1 MSLVLLD
8 DRLATATAA
17 GECESVNPS
26 GAVLLVS
33 QRRMILIFVL

>member
-8 DRLATATAA
+8 DRLAASAA
-17 GECESVNPS
+17 ECESVNPS

-33 QRRMILIFVL
+33 QRRIILIFVL